1 MQPGATSIPS
11 NPVAPKPIVKELYQF
26 NYLGTYYSS
35 CNYWSDKTKAEAKA
49 EEKFTAP
56 FGEDGRRKIV
66 DPSPLNYDGQVENE
80 IGSDFVKCKSPDGN
94 RGATCQLLL
103 VT

>member
-35 CNYWSDKTKAEAKA
+35 CNYWSDKTKAQARQRRSLQHPVRKM
-49 EEKFTAP
+49 EEGKWLIHLHLITMN
-56 FGEDGRRKIV
+56 KW
-66 DPSPLNYDGQVENE
+66 
-80 IGSDFVKCKSPDGN
+80 KMK
-94 RGATCQLLL
+94 
-103 VT
+103 

>member
-56 FGEDGRRKIV
+56 CGEDGRKKWLIH
-66 DPSPLNYDGQVENE
+66 LHLITMNKWEM
-80 IGSDFVKCKSPDGN
+80 K
-94 RGATCQLLL
+94 
-103 VT
+103 